1 MFQSKH
7 LFAGMAACSQVF
19 QKKRARDEYSNGGM
33 ASPDA
38 KQTNSGTL
46 GYDSD
51 LITSMENID
60 NIDDNEEKDAVTEV
74 EVEMMLNGVIKSL
87 EDEIGMKV
95 QTDNGSE
102 SIHQKGSS
110 DQMGLNKQ
118 GEIIA
123 EANSEAT
130 AMVTSDPGNFT
141 YHDDVLADLDFF
153 VDHITAD
160 EFGIMMQNYHDR
172 DSLPDIVYSD
182 IAHGYIEST
191 EASYGSIWEDD
202 IWRLNEH
209 PVIQNDFA
217 SPQQEEFGI
226 VDPSSI
232 TLGSTKL

>member
-1 MFQSKH
+1 
-7 LFAGMAACSQVF
+7 MAVCSQVF
-19 QKKRARDEYSNGGM
+19 QNKRARDEYSNGGM

-38 KQTNSGTL
+38 KRTDSGTL

-51 LITSMENID
+51 LITSMEKID
-60 NIDDNEEKDAVTEV
+60 NIDNNEERDAVTEV

-95 QTDNGSE
+95 QTDNGFE
-102 SIHQKGSS
+102 STHQKGSS

-118 GEIIA
+118 GELIA
-123 EANSEAT
+123 EVNSEAT
-130 AMVTSDPGNFT
+130 ALVTSDPGNFT
-141 YHDDVLADLDFF
+141 YHDDVFADLDFF

-172 DSLPDIVYSD
+172 DSWPDIVYSD

-191 EASYGSIWEDD
+191 EASYGSMWEDD

-209 PVIQNDFA
+209 PVIQDDFA

-226 VDPSSI
+226 S
-232 TLGSTKL
+232 GSMFNNIGNYQLVTDNEKGL